1 MQLRPL
7 EFRDLPGWDPAELEA
22 AWPAYLTS
30 CRAIVSALPPLRSG
44 VDPSQAMRTLA
55 ARALQTR
62 SDREQI
68 RRFFLESF
76 RPVEVLSAEGD
87 QQGFVTGYYEPELTG
102 SETPDSEFS
111 APVLARPDDLIDM
124 RGVERAGW
132 DRKLEGARRSP
143 SGQLEPYPTRAEIE
157 DGVLGK
163 TAPPIL
169 WLRDLVEVFFAQVQ
183 GSARVRLPNGER
195 KRLVYA
201 GRNGRP
207 YTSIGKILI
216 AQGEIPADQ
225 MSLARCKAWLRANG
239 LRRGERAR
247 NVLQANESYVFFKL
261 EDDTDPLVGP
271 IGAQGLPLSSLRSI
285 AVDRTIWPYGTPVW
299 IGADLSSA
307 GLGTA
312 PSGRL
317 MVAQDTGSAIV
328 GAARGDLYIGSG
340 DQAGDI
346 AGLIRHSA
354 RFVVFQPVE
363 PT

>member
-1 MQLRPL
+1 MLLRPL

-55 ARALQTR
+55 ARALQTG
-62 SDREQI
+62 SDPEQI
-68 RRFFLESF
+68 RRFFLECF
-76 RPVEVLSAEGD
+76 RPAEVLSTEGD

-102 SETPDSEFS
+102 SETPDPEFL

-124 RGVERAGW
+124 RGVEREGW
-132 DRKLEGARRSP
+132 DSMFEGARRCLD
-143 SGQLEPYPTRAEIE
+143 GRLEPYPPRAEIE
-157 DGVLGK
+157 NGLLGES
-163 TAPPIL
+163 APQIL
-169 WLRDLVEVFFAQVQ
+169 WLRDPVEVFFAQVQ

-261 EDDTDPLVGP
+261 EDDPDPLVGP

-307 GLGTA
+307 GLGTG

-354 RFVVFQPVE
+354 GFVVFQPVE